1 MDEVHLTRHRSI
13 VRALWALWLIGV
25 VWGSL
30 ISETRMES
38 LDRVVPL
45 LEINDKVVHYGAYA
59 GLGFLSMLAFDRRR
73 GIAVAISMIVLG
85 ILLEIAQRLAPG
97 RTPDALDA
105 LANTLGILTGITLGS
120 FLNHRRS
127 TIGLTNS
134 AGT

>member
-1 MDEVHLTRHRSI
+1 
-13 VRALWALWLIGV
+13 
-25 VWGSL
+25 
-30 ISETRMES
+30 MES

-59 GLGFLSMLAFDRRR
+59 GLGFLSILAFHRRS
-73 GIAVAISMIVLG
+73 GIAVAVSMILLG
-85 ILLEIAQRLAPG
+85 ILLEIAQRFAPG
-97 RTPDALDA
+97 RTPDPLDA
-105 LANTLGILTGITLGS
+105 LANTLGIFTGITLAY